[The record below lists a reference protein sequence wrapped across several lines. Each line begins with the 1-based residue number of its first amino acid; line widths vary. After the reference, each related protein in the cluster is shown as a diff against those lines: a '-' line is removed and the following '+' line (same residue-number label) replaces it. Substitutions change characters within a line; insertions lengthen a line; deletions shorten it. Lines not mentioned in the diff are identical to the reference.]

1 MPLNLKLYH
10 RTILPHHLKI
20 NMIFVLSLDSFL
32 GLFVSHGQLRSLLS
46 CCFTEEV
53 EGPHRRSTRSC
64 RRRRQQ
70 QWRRERVHLH
80 GLCHRQTRSLVNLFP
95 PTHTCLAFIA
105 PFPSPS
111 SSNSLV
117 NPIFPSKTHLGLV
130 QFFLLLVQVFAVSC
144 LNTAV
149 VSFVSPIIHSLC
161 RN

>member
-70 QWRRERVHLH
+70 QWRRERCTFMGYAIGKQGLWLISSHLPTPA
-80 GLCHRQTRSLVNLFP
+80 LPLLLLFP
-95 PTHTCLAFIA
+95 HPPHLIHWSILY
-105 PFPSPS
+105 FPPK
-111 SSNSLV
+111 L
-117 NPIFPSKTHLGLV
+117 T
-130 QFFLLLVQVFAVSC
+130 
-144 LNTAV
+144 
-149 VSFVSPIIHSLC
+149 
-161 RN
+161 